1 MSFHDSGTSECVLF
15 WFRRDLRLHQN
26 HGLFKALT
34 SGVQVIP
41 FFVFDR
47 NILDELPPDDRRVNF
62 LHQTL
67 TSLQHALKL
76 QGGDLHVGYGTPEES
91 IADLVNRFKPKAIYT
106 NEDYEPYAVQRD
118 QKIKS
123 MLAQH
128 GIDFHSFK
136 DHVIFSGDELLK
148 ADGTPYTVY
157 TPYSKKWLA
166 QLESEGLPSYPSEQN
181 LHALSKITAAT
192 IPALNEMG
200 FSKVD
205 FDFPEPDVSPELIEN
220 YGDLRDF
227 PAKDATSHLGI
238 HLRFGTVCVRDVVR
252 KARKHGEVWLKQL
265 VWREFFMS
273 ILYHFPRV
281 VTSSFHE
288 KYDRIAW
295 ENNPEH
301 FNAWCEGKTGYPI
314 VDAGMRE
321 LMATGYM
328 HNRVRM
334 ITASFLTKH
343 LLTDW
348 RKGEAWFARHL
359 LDYEL
364 ASNNGSWQWAAGTG
378 CDAAPYFRVFNPAL
392 QTEKFDAKGE
402 YIRKWVP
409 ELEEMNQYPDPIVEH
424 KFARQR
430 AIDRYAEAVKNQ
442 V

>member
-1 MSFHDSGTSECVLF
+1 MSFQDSESSECVLF

-34 SGVQVIP
+34 SGVPVIP

-47 NILDELPPDDRRVNF
+47 NILDELPADDRRVTF

-67 TSLQHALKL
+67 SELQKELKSA
-76 QGGDLHVGYGTPEES
+76 GGDLHVFYGQPDEVIS
-91 IADLVNRFKPKAIYT
+91 KLAAQFKPKALYV
-106 NEDYEPYAVQRD
+106 NEDYEPYAIQRD
-118 QKIKS
+118 KKIRN
-123 MLAQH
+123 LLEQQ
-128 GIDFHSFK
+128 GVGYHSFK
-136 DHVIFSGDELLK
+136 DQVIFNGDELLK

-157 TPYSKKWLA
+157 TPYSKKWLTK
-166 QLESEGLPSYPSEQN
+166 LETEGLPSYPSEEN
-181 LHALSKITAAT
+181 LNALSKTKAA
-192 IPALNEMG
+192 PVPSLSDMG
-200 FSKVD
+200 FNTVD
-205 FDFPEPDVSPELIEN
+205 FDFPKPHVASDVIEQ
-220 YGDLRDF
+220 YGELRDF
-227 PAKDATSHLGI
+227 PAKDATSHLGL
-238 HLRFGTVCVRDVVR
+238 HLRFGTVCVRALVE
-252 KARKHGEVWLKQL
+252 KARNYGEIWLKQL
-265 VWREFFMS
+265 IWREFFMS

-281 VTSSFHE
+281 VTTSFHE
-288 KYDRIAW
+288 KYDRIKW

-301 FNAWCEGKTGYPI
+301 FKAWCEGKTGYPI

-321 LMATGYM
+321 LKATGYM

-343 LLTDW
+343 LLIDW
-348 RKGEAWFARHL
+348 RKGEAWFASHL

-392 QTEKFDAKGE
+392 QTEKFDPKGE

-409 ELEEMNQYPDPIVEH
+409 ELEEMNQYPHPVVEH

-430 AIDRYAEAVKNQ
+430 AIDRYAEAVKK
-442 V
+442 